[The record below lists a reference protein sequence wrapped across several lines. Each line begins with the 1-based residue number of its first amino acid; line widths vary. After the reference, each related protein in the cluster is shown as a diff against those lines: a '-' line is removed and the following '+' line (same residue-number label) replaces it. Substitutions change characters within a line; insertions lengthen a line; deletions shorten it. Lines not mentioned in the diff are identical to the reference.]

1 MGHLPPTA
9 DQMPPLT
16 DLAIRRAKPA
26 AKTQRL
32 YDSDGLY
39 LELSPKGGRWFR
51 LKYRFDGKEKRLAI
65 GVYPDVPLALA
76 RQRRDDA
83 RQLLAQGVDPGEHKK
98 AAAVA
103 RAVLGANT
111 FEVIANEWLEKRN
124 WVDGYRVKVVGWFSN
139 DVFPYIGARPAAE
152 LDAPE
157 FLAMARRIE
166 KRGAFESAHRI
177 MQNCSQ
183 VMRYAIATGRASRN
197 PVADLR
203 GALKPTPKR
212 HLPAVT
218 DPDELGPLLRAMDGY
233 KGSHVTRCALVLA
246 PLLFVRPGELRQ
258 AEWSEFDIKAARWN
272 IPADK
277 MKMRQPHVVPL
288 SRQALIVLADLQQ
301 LTGAGRYLFPSTR
314 TKLRPMSDNAV
325 NAALRRMGY
334 EVGTV
339 TGHGFRATA
348 RTILDEVLGFR
359 PDIIEHQL
367 AHAVK
372 DPNGRAYNRTTHL
385 AERVRMMQ
393 RWADYLDDLRSRA
406 AGGNIV
412 SIARQSA

>member
-1 MGHLPPTA
+1 
-9 DQMPPLT
+9 MPPLT

-26 AKTQRL
+26 AKTQRM

-39 LELSPKGGRWFR
+39 LEVSPKGGRWWR
-51 LKYRFDGKEKRLAI
+51 LKYRFGGKEKRLAI

-76 RQRRDDA
+76 RQRRDEA
-83 RQLLAQGVDPGEHKK
+83 RQLLAQGIDPSEHRK
-98 AAAVA
+98 AATAA
-103 RAVLGANT
+103 RAILGANT

-124 WVDGYRVKVVGWFSN
+124 WVDGYRVKVVGWFTN

-157 FLAMARRIE
+157 FLAVARRIE
-166 KRGAFESAHRI
+166 KRGALESAHRI
-177 MQNCSQ
+177 MQNCGQ

-203 GALKPTPKR
+203 GALKPTPER

-258 AEWSEFDIKAARWN
+258 AEWSEFDIESARWN
-272 IPADK
+272 IPAEK

-288 SRQALIVLADLQQ
+288 APGADCPGGLAAANRCRPLPLPEHPNEAAADVRQRGERGTAPHGLRGRHGDRPRLPRHGPHDPRRDPRLS
-301 LTGAGRYLFPSTR
+301 AG
-314 TKLRPMSDNAV
+314 
-325 NAALRRMGY
+325 
-334 EVGTV
+334 
-339 TGHGFRATA
+339 H
-348 RTILDEVLGFR
+348 
-359 PDIIEHQL
+359 H
-367 AHAVK
+367 
-372 DPNGRAYNRTTHL
+372 
-385 AERVRMMQ
+385 
-393 RWADYLDDLRSRA
+393 
-406 AGGNIV
+406 
-412 SIARQSA
+412 

>member
-1 MGHLPPTA
+1 M
-9 DQMPPLT
+9 PLT

-26 AKTQRL
+26 DRPQKL
-32 YDSDGLY
+32 SDGGGLY
-39 LELSPKGGRWFR
+39 LMVAVNGGRYWR
-51 LKYRFDGKEKRLAI
+51 WKYRFAGKEKLLAV
-65 GVYPDVPLALA
+65 GVYPEVP
-76 RQRRDDA
+76 
-83 RQLLAQGVDPGEHKK
+83 
-98 AAAVA
+98 
-103 RAVLGANT
+103 
-111 FEVIANEWLEKRN
+111 
-124 WVDGYRVKVVGWFSN
+124 WVDGYRVKVVGWFTN

-157 FLAMARRIE
+157 FLAVARRIE

-177 MQNCSQ
+177 MQNCGQ

-203 GALKPTPKR
+203 GALKPTPER

-233 KGSHVTRCALVLA
+233 KSSHVTRCALVLA

-258 AEWSEFDIKAARWN
+258 AEWSEFDIEAARWN
-272 IPADK
+272 IPAEK

-288 SRQALIVLADLQQ
+288 SRQALTVLADLQR

-348 RTILDEVLGFR
+348 RTILDEILGFR

-367 AHAVK
+367 AHSVK

-385 AERVRMMQ
+385 TERVRMMQ
-393 RWADYLDDLRSRA
+393 RWADYLNDLRAGAGRNSNVRVAEDLSR
-406 AGGNIV
+406 
-412 SIARQSA
+412 

>member
-1 MGHLPPTA
+1 MGYLATWPILIPP
-9 DQMPPLT
+9 MPLT

-26 AKTQRL
+26 DRPQKL
-32 YDSDGLY
+32 SDGGGLY
-39 LELSPKGGRWFR
+39 LMVAVNGGRYWR
-51 LKYRFDGKEKRLAI
+51 WKYRFAGKEKLLAI

-83 RQLLAQGVDPGEHKK
+83 RQLLAQGIDPGEHRK
-98 AAAVA
+98 AATAA
-103 RAVLGANT
+103 RAILGANT
-111 FEVIANEWLEKRN
+111 FEVIANEWLDKRN
-124 WVDGYRVKVVGWFSN
+124 WVDGYRVKVVGWFTN

-152 LDAPE
+152 LEAPE
-157 FLAMARRIE
+157 FLAVARRIE

-177 MQNCSQ
+177 MQNCGQ

-203 GALKPTPKR
+203 GALKPTPER

-218 DPDELGPLLRAMDGY
+218 DPDELGALLRAMEGY

-258 AEWSEFDIKAARWN
+258 AEWSEFDIDAARWN

-288 SRQALIVLADLQQ
+288 SSQALTVLADLQR

-348 RTILDEVLGFR
+348 RTILDEILGFR

-393 RWADYLDDLRSRA
+393 RWADYLDELRANSA
-406 AGGNIV
+406 AT
-412 SIARQSA
+412 SKD